1 MNDITEV
8 TTDPR
13 LLPGDNKP
21 PLAERLPIDYAA
33 ELATVETIAAA
44 ATNAP
49 KEITTDDE
57 HAALVKIVKDA
68 RTIGKTLKSHF
79 EKEKAPHL
87 EAGRTVDTFFKKP
100 RERMDSVVT
109 AMEKRIKVR
118 LDAIAAAE
126 QARIAE
132 EARQAR
138 EKERL
143 AREEAERQLREAA
156 ATKPGNS
163 DVRET
168 RMIEAAASTAVAKAH
183 ETEARSLEIAA
194 TAKPAELARTRTE
207 EGLSTLATFIDYE
220 ITDIEAVSLVKL
232 RPFIK
237 HEHIE
242 QAIRAFVK
250 THGEAQTLPGV
261 RIFRNT
267 RANVR

>member
-1 MNDITEV
+1 MTDTDIP
-8 TTDPR
+8 TDRR

-33 ELATVETIAAA
+33 ELATVDTIAAA

-49 KEITTDDE
+49 KEITSDE
-57 HAALVKIVKDA
+57 EHSTLVKIVKDA
-68 RTIGKTLKSHF
+68 RNIGKTLKSHF

-100 RERMDSVVT
+100 RERMESVVT

-138 EKERL
+138 EKEQL

-156 ATKPGNS
+156 AKTSNS

-183 ETEARSLEIAA
+183 ETEARGLEVAA
-194 TAKPAELARTRTE
+194 AAKPAELARTRTE
-207 EGLSTLATFIDYE
+207 EGLSTLTTFWDYE

-232 RPFIK
+232 RPFFSQPD
-237 HEHIE
+237 IE
-242 QAIRAFVK
+242 KAIRQFIK
-250 THGEAQTLPGV
+250 THGGSQTLSGV
-261 RIFRNT
+261 HIFRNT
-267 RANVR
+267 KATVR